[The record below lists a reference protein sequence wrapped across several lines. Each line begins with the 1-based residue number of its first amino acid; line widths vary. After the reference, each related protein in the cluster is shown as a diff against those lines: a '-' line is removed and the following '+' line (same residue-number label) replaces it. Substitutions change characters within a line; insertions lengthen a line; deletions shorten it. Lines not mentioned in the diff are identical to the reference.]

1 MAAVKKH
8 MHTLAIDITTELY
21 EGDKH
26 MKVLNLVIQINRE
39 WDEIDTSVV
48 SYSIRDDVVSPEEAL
63 RSAVQ
68 DFIKSGTNESIS
80 ALDYACG
87 DFNWGDVMSSVP
99 ESYFINRGLTPL
111 AEHESIDIFVRHD
124 EVLDNRGGLHE

>member
-1 MAAVKKH
+1 
-8 MHTLAIDITTELY
+8 
-21 EGDKH
+21 
-26 MKVLNLVIQINRE
+26 MKILNLVIQLNRE

-63 RSAVQ
+63 RGAVQ
-68 DFIKSGTNESIS
+68 DFINSGTEEAIS

-111 AEHESIDIFVRHD
+111 TDHETIDIFVSHD
-124 EVLDNRGGLHE
+124 EVLNRGGLHE